1 MSQRNNDNTK
11 RPKLQDNQL
20 GIINIYAFCQK
31 IQQSASGPRESTWG
45 YVSVFENTPK
55 KLLQLYLIVQVRA
68 QLEHCSHIVK
78 VGVKATC

>member
-11 RPKLQDNQL
+11 RPKTQDNQL
-20 GIINIYAFCQK
+20 GIIKMYAFCQK

-55 KLLQLYLIVQVRA
+55 KLLQLYLIVQGRA

-78 VGVKATC
+78 VSVKATC